1 MQSLAIKPGD
11 MLETPG
17 HVGSHLYHVAGIY
30 LGGVNQESIVELV
43 PIDQT
48 RPAEGPKTVHPL
60 VPLSMI
66 EAGTHIGIFHH
77 TPKDEL
83 EG

>member
-1 MQSLAIKPGD
+1 MQTLQLKPGD

-17 HVGSHLYHVAGIY
+17 HVGSHLYHVASVL
-30 LGGVNQESIVELV
+30 LGGTDQESLVELV
-43 PIDQT
+43 PLDQT
-48 RPAEGPKTVHPL
+48 RPADGAKVVHPL

-66 EAGTHIGIFHH
+66 EAGADLGIFHL
-77 TPKDEL
+77 TPR

>member
-1 MQSLAIKPGD
+1 MKALLIKPGD

-17 HVGSHLYHVAGIY
+17 HVGPHLYHVAGVF
-30 LGGVNQESIVELV
+30 LGAVNQEDVVELV

-48 RPAEGPKTVHPL
+48 RPTKPETVHPL
-60 VPLSMI
+60 VPLGMI
-66 EAGTHIGIFHH
+66 EVGVEAGIFTY
-77 TPKDEL
+77 TPRESL